1 MPVIWFRDVHNRP
14 IRLIEAR
21 QEHFETAH
29 PEMVGQREK
38 IHETL
43 LNPDRIVRSQ
53 TDPDAELFY
62 CRYDATPVSQKY
74 LCVVVKVVD
83 EDLFIITAY
92 FTDTIKRG
100 KTLWGKR

>member
-1 MPVIWFRDVHNRP
+1 MPVIWFRDVHNRL
-14 IRLIEAR
+14 IRLIEAW

-53 TDPDAELFY
+53 TDSDAELFY
-62 CRYDATPVSQKY
+62 CRYDAPPVSPKY
-74 LCVVVKVVD
+74 LCVVVK
-83 EDLFIITAY
+83 
-92 FTDTIKRG
+92 
-100 KTLWGKR
+100 